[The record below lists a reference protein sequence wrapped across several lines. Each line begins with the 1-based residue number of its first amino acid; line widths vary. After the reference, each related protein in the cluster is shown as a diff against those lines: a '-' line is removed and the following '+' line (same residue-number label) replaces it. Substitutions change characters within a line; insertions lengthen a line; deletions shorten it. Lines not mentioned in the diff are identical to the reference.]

1 MKFMGVASV
10 AGWEKQYAFVWGS
23 ANPHAYSAWVR
34 LGELAVSMY
43 SKNSVSMISVKK
55 VKRANADAT
64 GKRLNAL
71 EIWLGYFLKASNICS
86 KYKISC
92 PGAEAGVANDLLL
105 FQAPDGEECLVG
117 KGNRIV
123 AGVNN
128 CARWFFLIPSIVF
141 YTVIFHFYGEP

>member
-1 MKFMGVASV
+1 MLTGNRMEDSTFMESL
-10 AGWEKQYAFVWGS
+10 Y
-23 ANPHAYSAWVR
+23 
-34 LGELAVSMY
+34 LAAAHIIMPACRHSCIVC
-43 SKNSVSMISVKK
+43 
-55 VKRANADAT
+55 ADRVITDAP
-64 GKRLNAL
+64 A
-71 EIWLGYFLKASNICS
+71 
-86 KYKISC
+86 
-92 PGAEAGVANDLLL
+92 GAEAGVANDLLL

>member
-1 MKFMGVASV
+1 MRIF
-10 AGWEKQYAFVWGS
+10 YIFT
-23 ANPHAYSAWVR
+23 AWRFQRMFSLR
-34 LGELAVSMY
+34 LGKAVCLCVGERKPARLFRVGAPRRASGIDVFE
-43 SKNSVSMISVKK
+43 KFGIDD
-55 VKRANADAT
+55 KRYEQD
-64 GKRLNAL
+64 
-71 EIWLGYFLKASNICS
+71 
-86 KYKISC
+86 KISC

-123 AGVNN
+123 ARVNN